1 MVSLMLKQPE
11 TNNQINRVT
20 FLTTIFPMDFKLLVT
35 VFFTVYAIIN
45 QYSYYWLLKTSLLQ
59 ELLTLTY
66 WDSFISVYN
75 LKLYIIADIKMFLWE

>member
-45 QYSYYWLLKTSLLQ
+45 QYSYY
-59 ELLTLTY
+59 
-66 WDSFISVYN
+66 
-75 LKLYIIADIKMFLWE
+75 

>member
-11 TNNQINRVT
+11 TDNQINRVT
-20 FLTTIFPMDFKLLVT
+20 FLTAILPMDFMT